1 MRAMRESEGYKYLG
15 VLEADGMLHHTMKKK
30 IGKEYLRR
38 VRKVAQSKLNGGNL
52 VRAINTWAVS
62 LVRYSGGIVDW
73 KKQELQ
79 DLDRRTRKLITD
91 NERGLSPTGL
101 CKTTLCPKAGMG
113 KRPNFSR
120 RLCQSLRQEYCWR
133 RMSNPMRRRF

>member
-1 MRAMRESEGYKYLG
+1 
-15 VLEADGMLHHTMKKK
+15 MK
-30 IGKEYLRR
+30 YLRR

-79 DLDRRTRKLITD
+79 DVDRRTR
-91 NERGLSPTGL
+91 
-101 CKTTLCPKAGMG
+101 
-113 KRPNFSR
+113 
-120 RLCQSLRQEYCWR
+120 
-133 RMSNPMRRRF
+133 